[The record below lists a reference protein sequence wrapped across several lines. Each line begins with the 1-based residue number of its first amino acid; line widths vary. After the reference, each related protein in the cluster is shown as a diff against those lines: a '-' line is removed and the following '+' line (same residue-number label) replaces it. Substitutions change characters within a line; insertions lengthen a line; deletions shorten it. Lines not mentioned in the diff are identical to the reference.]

1 MADDD
6 DNLQLS
12 ELEAETSESMPEGE
26 GVGDPMDMMDD
37 MESGLPQGAQD
48 LEAV

>member
-12 ELEAETSESMPEGE
+12 ELEAEHRSRCPKVKAAAIRWT
-26 GVGDPMDMMDD
+26 
-37 MESGLPQGAQD
+37 
-48 LEAV
+48 